1 MTMDAASYQLFGQ
14 LIALSARTLLQYVS
28 DSSVWT
34 QNREDAAYTQIVTL
48 AREERDATAG
58 FLRHLQKQHLRSP
71 GLGAYPSHFT
81 STNFV
86 AVSYLVPKLI
96 AENVKEID
104 ATKRLLAGM
113 KDETIRV
120 QTERYLA
127 MKERHLAMLRELATQ
142 TVPSTK

>member
-1 MTMDAASYQLFGQ
+1 MDVASYQLFGQ

-34 QNREDAAYTQIVTL
+34 QNRDDSIYKEVLKLAA
-48 AREERDATAG
+48 EERDATAS
-58 FLRHLQKQHLRSP
+58 FLHFLQKQHLRAP

-86 AVSYLVPKLI
+86 SVSYLVPKLI

-104 ATKRLLAGM
+104 ATKRFLAGM
-113 KDETIRV
+113 NDEGVRV

-127 MKERHLAMLRELATQ
+127 MKERHLATLQELSTRAVPATI
-142 TVPSTK
+142 